1 MYGRKNR
8 LGGLGSPRGLMV
20 RGMAIEQLE
29 SRRCFDAAM
38 AQVGDTLYIRGSD
51 GADTLAIAD
60 HGGGALTVSLSSFVA
75 GRPVNFRGVAHVRAN
90 TGMGDDRVSY
100 LMENN
105 DTGVPDIEVN
115 LGPAGANS
123 FNFRGQVPPEVTTH
137 RNDIP
142 VHKLN
147 VIGGANSDDVTIDI
161 DQIASA
167 WQISAAL
174 NGGDD
179 RLATRLNRADV
190 AAPTTSFSASGGE
203 GNDRMSLNF
212 TTPVGFARTSP
223 DQVAIDTFF
232 AKVDLGSGNDVL
244 QARAAGRAGPTDLLA
259 KLNLAVLG
267 GAGNDRAAIDV
278 QQFLG
283 DSQIDVDSGDGD
295 DVTRLDFNQPTNFLI
310 ALLRGGNGNDQID
323 AVMHGSGGG
332 GGAGRWLVAEL
343 GGDGDDHLGFA
354 AVEQDFHF
362 VPEKATAVLDG
373 GNGFDT
379 AVAPP
384 GAKLMN
390 IEA

>member
-1 MYGRKNR
+1 MNGRKNR
-8 LGGLGSPRGLMV
+8 FGGLGSPRGLLV
-20 RGMAIEQLE
+20 RSMTLEQLE

-38 AQVGDTLYIRGSD
+38 QQIGDTLYIRGGD

-60 HGGGALTVSLSSFVA
+60 HGGGVLTVSLSSLVA

-90 TGMGDDRVSY
+90 TGLGDDRVSY

-123 FNFRGQVPPEVTTH
+123 FNFRGQVPADMKTH
-137 RNDIP
+137 RTDIP

-147 VIGGANSDDVTIDI
+147 VVGGANSDDVTIDI

-167 WQISAAL
+167 WQISASL

-179 RLATRLNRADV
+179 RLSARLNRADV
-190 AAPTTSFSASGGE
+190 AAPTSSLFASGGE

-212 TTPVGFARTSP
+212 TTPVGFARTSS
-223 DQVAIDTFF
+223 DQVAVDTLMAKFDLGVGNDTFE
-232 AKVDLGSGNDVL
+232 
-244 QARAAGRAGPTDLLA
+244 ARAASRTGPTELLS

-267 GAGNDRAAIDV
+267 GAGNDRAGIDV
-278 QQFLG
+278 QQFAG
-283 DSQIDVDSGDGD
+283 DSQIDVDAGDGD
-295 DVTRLDFNQPTNFLI
+295 DITRLDFSQPINGLI
-310 ALLRGGNGNDQID
+310 GLLRGGNGNDQID

-379 AVAPP
+379 ALAPP

-390 IEA
+390 VEA